1 MAQTARLGRADKGL
15 LFNHYGRIMMK
26 HKNQMIPLAAAVAA
40 AFAAPQA
47 WAAQVVC
54 DDPQGCLV
62 SPAHNSGTANGN
74 IQWEVGAEDTVPKKL
89 EVPAGERLQVKL
101 KAQNYQNKPA
111 TDSGIRAD
119 NNGTD
124 FSYSSDTLIGV
135 GDYVADRQSRAELTV
150 GKDTKIRLS
159 QARDGSDAVHVS
171 HADAVLEKGSRIIV
185 DAGYGEA
192 NGLSY
197 PKKND
202 IWQAGTAI
210 DADGSARVKTSAD
223 IELNGIGAQGLEAD
237 YDAKIEASDHKI
249 NLNGYFNLGLAA
261 EDGGQIHAR
270 NVQIDGSNSQNVQ
283 VGAVLAHDVDYDKK
297 LAPSTLTLD
306 SSHIRLPSKNS
317 AGALLHGS
325 VLNVENGSE
334 MDADIAF
341 INWAVTDES
350 EHDNTVNIRNSQVIG
365 RDYLLDTHLPRWLE
379 EVQGKDDLQLEAS
392 RFDMTINAANSTL
405 HGGTRINHQL
415 RRSGQD
421 IGTYRINLRDN
432 STWQINRDSVLDVL
446 DAQDSTVAF
455 TPAGNEFKQLEILGD
470 LHGNATFQLN
480 TDLANGAGDKLLVR
494 GKVSG
499 KHVLD
504 VHNTAAEPAN
514 RDQTLTVV
522 ETGSS
527 DADAFRLKN
536 GTVSAGKY
544 LYELEKKDQD
554 WVLAYAREGNAPV
567 SPPNPPAVAPVA
579 PLAPNGSGN
588 PPATAVLP
596 PPLPVNHAARGNKV
610 LSVFADS
617 RIAHVQ
623 SASPILEQQND
634 TVNQRLAE
642 LHIPHHINGLW
653 VLADNGVS
661 YRRREYLDKADGVTS
676 GYHLRNHN
684 VQIGY
689 DHMFAS
695 GAYAGVLAGRGMSK
709 LDYRRAGFPDSRIST
724 SSFGAYGGFTRN
736 GWFADAL
743 LRHNRHHSRHPAENN
758 RFISNSVML
767 QTGMQFDLG
776 YGWRLVPQAALTL
789 ARVSGSGH
797 TASSNLAQTRVG
809 AELRGDF
816 LVSDNNVRVM
826 PFAGLYHL
834 GDHHRARAKLNGE
847 YLQAPKA
854 GSRIGV
860 QAGASVA
867 FDRNNHFDVSVR
879 TQHGEYLRRGAAV
892 SLGYRYLW

>member
-1 MAQTARLGRADKGL
+1 
-15 LFNHYGRIMMK
+15 MMK

-62 SPAHNSGTANGN
+62 SRFRDAGLSGNGTKWQ
-74 IQWEVGAEDTVPKKL
+74 ISTEKAGVKTL
-89 EVPAGERLQVKL
+89 EVPAGERLQIKL
-101 KAQNYQNKPA
+101 KTQTYQNTPA
-111 TDSGIRAD
+111 TDSGIDPDAEPGYR
-119 NNGTD
+119 N
-124 FSYSSDTLIGV
+124 SRDTLIRLN
-135 GDYVADRQSRAELTV
+135 DYLSDKQGNSELTV

-159 QARDGSDAVHVS
+159 QARDASSVVDLHN
-171 HADAVLEKGSRIIV
+171 ADAVLEKGSSITI

-192 NGLSY
+192 KGLAHPEKNG
-197 PKKND
+197 
-202 IWQAGTAI
+202 IWHAGTAI
-210 DADGSARVKTSAD
+210 EAGRAARVKTSAD
-223 IELNGIGAQGLEAD
+223 IELNGMGALGLEAD
-237 YDAKIEASDHKI
+237 YGAQIEAADHKLA
-249 NLNGYFNLGLAA
+249 LNGHFNLGLVA

-270 NVQIDGSNSQNVQ
+270 KVQIDGSNSQNVQ
-283 VGAVLAHDVDYDKK
+283 VGAALAHDVDYDKK

-306 SSHIRLPSKNS
+306 NSHIRLPSKNS
-317 AGALLHGS
+317 TGVLFDGG
-325 VLNVENGSE
+325 VLN
-334 MDADIAF
+334 MDNSHIEAEQALV
-341 INWAVTDES
+341 NWALEDFS
-350 EHDNTVNIRNSQVIG
+350 SHGNRVNLKNSTLRG
-365 RDYLLDTHLPRWLE
+365 RDYLIDAQIPQWLE
-379 EVQGKDDLQLEAS
+379 AVREDDEKTEAS

-504 VHNTAAEPAN
+504 VRNTAAEPAN
-514 RDQTLTVV
+514 RNQTLTVV

-554 WVLAYAREGNAPV
+554 WVLAYAREGSAPV
-567 SPPNPPAVAPVA
+567 SPPNPPAVAPVV
-579 PLAPNGSGN
+579 PSSPNVAGN
-588 PPATAVLP
+588 SSATAVLP

-642 LHIPHHINGLW
+642 LHTPHHINGLW
-653 VLADNGVS
+653 VLADKGVS

-743 LRHNRHHSRHPAENN
+743 LRHNRHHSRHPEENN

-860 QAGASVA
+860 QAGAAVA